1 MQINNYKEIAE
12 VNLLETNLKQTTVS
26 LEQLGDVRKNDW
38 GLFLSDEYLECDES
52 LAILSHDIVAKFGFD
67 INEIKIMD
75 SEEIP
80 NAILVSKAKPKFTG
94 SIKNKVDKIL
104 TEVRH
109 RELDIQK
116 AKENGIDTSGKYWGD
131 FPTKYRHG
139 SILFEREAEA
149 IRYADRVIN
158 QFNELFSK
166 GLETEFLN
174 KPLEELC
181 KRFVRSILLP
191 LNKEIIFTENSKLK
205 ALNIDEYFKTKMEA
219 KERKIKEVKSISNDE
234 IIQKVNQEIE

>member
-1 MQINNYKEIAE
+1 M
-12 VNLLETNLKQTTVS
+12 
-26 LEQLGDVRKNDW
+26 
-38 GLFLSDEYLECDES
+38 
-52 LAILSHDIVAKFGFD
+52 
-67 INEIKIMD
+67 
-75 SEEIP
+75 
-80 NAILVSKAKPKFTG
+80 
-94 SIKNKVDKIL
+94 
-104 TEVRH
+104 
-109 RELDIQK
+109 DIQK

-139 SILFEREAEA
+139 SILFEKEAEA

-166 GLETEFLN
+166 ELEAEFLN
-174 KPLEELC
+174 KPNKPLEKLC

-191 LNKEIIFTENSKLK
+191 LNKEIIFTENSKLE
-205 ALNIDEYFKTKMEA
+205 ALSIDEYFKTKMEA